1 MLSTTNPSYYTRL
14 RRRRRRRHQIQS
26 NWKRQKPD
34 SRRKGNKTKITFSPP
49 HSSAHTNTIPTN
61 IHTHTHIYI
70 QSNISNEKKRH
81 RHCAI
86 LNSTPCLEHSTPWK
100 GIYTSYTQTHNYR
113 NLFNWFGD
121 FFSFTLLFL
130 VVWKQKAPNQS
141 AFNPSI
147 R

>member
-1 MLSTTNPSYYTRL
+1 MVNTTNPSYYTRL
-14 RRRRRRRHQIQS
+14 RRWRRRHQIQS

-49 HSSAHTNTIPTN
+49 HSSAHTNTIPSN
-61 IHTHTHIYI
+61 IHTHAHI
-70 QSNISNEKKRH
+70 QPNISNEKKRH
-81 RHCAI
+81 SHCAI

-113 NLFNWFGD
+113 NLFNWFGV
-121 FFSFTLLFL
+121 FSASLFSS
-130 VVWKQKAPNQS
+130 VVWKQKAPDQS
-141 AFNPSI
+141 AFDPSI